1 MECCLYCSRLFLLA
15 ASPLLT
21 NTGLAGGFT
30 SATHNHHFNHPYET
44 PDVPAANGY
53 AIKYC
58 TAMQFGAE
66 EMKAADSA
74 NFDSRIRGTPAG

>member
-1 MECCLYCSRLFLLA
+1 MA
-15 ASPLLT
+15 IADKH
-21 NTGLAGGFT
+21 GFSGRFH

-44 PDVPAANGY
+44 PDAPANGY

-66 EMKAADSA
+66 KMKAADSA
-74 NFDSRIRGTPAG
+74 IFDSRIRGAPAG